1 MKKIRIAIDGPA
13 GSGKGTVAG
22 ILAEKLDL
30 VNIDTGATYRCVALL
45 ALRNGIDISNED
57 EIIKISENV
66 KIEET
71 KDKKVFLNGEDVS
84 DEIRTKEVT
93 GIVSQISSIVKLREN
108 MVNIQRELAAND
120 NCVMEGR
127 DITTVVL
134 PDAEYKFYLDATIE
148 ERANRRFK
156 ENQEKG
162 IEMSYEEVY
171 ENIRMRDEN
180 DKNKPVGALKR
191 TDEQYYIDTTGKS
204 IDEVVQIILDRIN
217 EQ

>member
-1 MKKIRIAIDGPA
+1 
-13 GSGKGTVAG
+13 
-22 ILAEKLDL
+22 
-30 VNIDTGATYRCVALL
+30 
-45 ALRNGIDISNED
+45 
-57 EIIKISENV
+57 
-66 KIEET
+66 
-71 KDKKVFLNGEDVS
+71 
-84 DEIRTKEVT
+84 
-93 GIVSQISSIVKLREN
+93 

-148 ERANRRFK
+148 ERANRRYK

-171 ENIRMRDEN
+171 ENIKMGDEN

-191 TDEQYYIDTTGKS
+191 TEEQYYIDTTGKS